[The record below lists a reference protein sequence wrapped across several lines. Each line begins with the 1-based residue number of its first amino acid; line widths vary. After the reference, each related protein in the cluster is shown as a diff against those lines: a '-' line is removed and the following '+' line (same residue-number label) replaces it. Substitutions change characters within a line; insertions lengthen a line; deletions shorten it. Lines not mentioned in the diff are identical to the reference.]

1 MVDDINET
9 NPITLGLQKM
19 TADNKVRVFSVT

>member
-9 NPITLGLQKM
+9 NPITGLQEK
-19 TADNKVRVFSVT
+19 TADNKVSVFSVT